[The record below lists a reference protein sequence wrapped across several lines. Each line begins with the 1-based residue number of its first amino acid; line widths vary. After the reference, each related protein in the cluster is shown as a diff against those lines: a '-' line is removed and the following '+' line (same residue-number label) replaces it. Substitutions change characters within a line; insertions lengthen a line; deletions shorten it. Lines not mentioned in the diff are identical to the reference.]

1 MWIEIILTPQ
11 QQQIIQ
17 TLQERLPSMEFRKR
31 GSDGR
36 LFFTAHLAPAECVQQ
51 LNYLRGQDILLIDLD
66 REREQAIYQF
76 FYGVE
81 IDGLEVTRVLFPGIV
96 NERLTV
102 VLQGRRESDE
112 FLLRFP
118 LSWRMPIAE
127 R

>member
-1 MWIEIILTPQ
+1 MWIEIILKPEQ
-11 QQQIIQ
+11 QQLAQ
-17 TLQERLPSMEFRKR
+17 TLQQRLPNMQFKKR

-36 LFFTAHLAPAECVQQ
+36 LSFTAYLPDGAECIQQ
-51 LNYLRGQDILLIDLD
+51 LNYLRGHDILLIDLE
-66 REREQAIYQF
+66 REREQAIHQF

-81 IDGLEVTRVLFPGIV
+81 IDGMEVTHVLFPDVV

-102 VLQGRRESDE
+102 VLQGRGGDE

-118 LSWRMPIAE
+118 PNWRMPIAE